1 MGQRQLVLL
10 TLLFGLLLA
19 ALPVRA
25 GAPDWQQLT
34 PQQQAALA
42 PVSARW
48 NGMSVTLR
56 HRLLAAA
63 AKYPAMRPDQQK
75 RFQKRLLTWSSL
87 TQAQRDQ
94 ARKNY
99 LRLKKL
105 PPDRRRQIKQR
116 LLAAHP
122 PMTVYPGQQPAS
134 AEGGMTRV
142 VSPAGH
148 AQGVIE
154 PIPVRTQASGGAAV
168 LPAVVTQPAST
179 H

>member
-10 TLLFGLLLA
+10 TLLVGFLLA

-34 PQQQAALA
+34 PQQQVALA

-87 TQAQRDQ
+87 TRAQRDQ

-99 LRLKKL
+99 LRIKHL
-105 PPDRRRQIKQR
+105 PPNRRKKVKQR

-122 PMTVYPGQQPAS
+122 PAPAMQGQMPMKVVGGVTAASLPGGQAKS
-134 AEGGMTRV
+134 
-142 VSPAGH
+142 
-148 AQGVIE
+148 GVA
-154 PIPVRTQASGGAAV
+154 PIPVGNPAGMTV
-168 LPAVVTQPAST
+168 PLPAVA